1 MGASKWTLGRCLGYT
16 LEEGNETLAPLLPLL
31 FPSPQEVHH
40 FL

>member
-1 MGASKWTLGRCLGYT
+1 MDVRSLFGMYSCAGD
-16 LEEGNETLAPLLPLL
+16 ETLAPLLPLL